1 MTTESWSPSPRGGD
15 ENYGWSGDYEE
26 PEFCLTPDLPYGYIY
41 IPLLYLAAFGAG
53 LVGNSFVVW
62 LLARQQGPRRLV
74 DTFVLHLAVADL
86 MFVVT
91 LPFWA
96 MAAGLS
102 GRWTFGEDLCKIS
115 SFIIAVTRCASTL
128 LLAGMSVDRYLAV
141 VKLLDA
147 RPLRNQ
153 GCMLTTCA
161 VIWTISIL
169 AGVPS
174 LVYRKL
180 LPMPVGPGSLCGDD
194 PTDIF
199 QWLSLLVLF
208 LTFILPLFITLFCY
222 FLISRRLC
230 NPPHLGR
237 GRKNS
242 LRIIFAIVGTFTCS
256 WLPFSTLKTFFHIA
270 HLRALPLNCLS
281 VMALRWGLTLSTC
294 LAFVNSSA
302 NPIIY
307 LLLDRSFRA
316 RAQGSC
322 GRTHPLL
329 TSRVSSA
336 SSLSGGD
343 SSIFQSWA
351 LGRGRNT
358 RVAPRFSLL
367 PNPRGKDEEAG
378 TPRADRGLEAAQTG
392 ASEPEEASG
401 QVPLNRLS
409 GLPQPGQQR
418 KNDAVGPLDRVIA
431 AFCSI
436 RFRRAHRCPSAV
448 EKS

>member
-1 MTTESWSPSPRGGD
+1 MTTESWSPTPGEGD
-15 ENYGWSGDYEE
+15 ENYEWSGDYGELM
-26 PEFCLTPDLPYGYIY
+26 FCPTPDLPYGHIF
-41 IPLLYLAAFGAG
+41 IPLLYLAAFGVG

-62 LLARQQGPRRLV
+62 LLAGQQGPRRLV
-74 DTFVLHLAVADL
+74 DTFVLHLAMADL

-96 MAAGLS
+96 TAAGL
-102 GRWTFGEDLCKIS
+102 GGHWTFGEGLCKVS
-115 SFIIAVTRCASTL
+115 SFIIAVTRCASIL
-128 LLAGMSVDRYLAV
+128 LLTGMSVDRYLAV

-147 RPLRNQ
+147 RPLRNR
-153 GCMLTTCA
+153 GCMLTTCG

-180 LPMPVGPGSLCGDD
+180 LPMPVGPGSLCGDE

-208 LTFILPLFITLFCY
+208 LTFVLPLGIIIFCY
-222 FLISRRLC
+222 SLISQRLW

-256 WLPFSTLKTFFHIA
+256 WLPFSILKTFFHIA
-270 HLRALPLNCLS
+270 HLRTLPLDCPLLL
-281 VMALRWGLTLSTC
+281 VLRWGLTLSTC

-316 RAQGSC
+316 RAHGAC
-322 GRTHPLL
+322 KKNHPPLP
-329 TSRVSSA
+329 SRVSST

-343 SSIFQSWA
+343 SSIFQGWA
-351 LGRGRNT
+351 LGWPRNT
-358 RVAPRFSLL
+358 RLALRLSLL
-367 PNPRGKDEEAG
+367 RNP
-378 TPRADRGLEAAQTG
+378 
-392 ASEPEEASG
+392 
-401 QVPLNRLS
+401 
-409 GLPQPGQQR
+409 
-418 KNDAVGPLDRVIA
+418 
-431 AFCSI
+431 
-436 RFRRAHRCPSAV
+436 
-448 EKS
+448 

>member
-1 MTTESWSPSPRGGD
+1 MTTESWSPSPGERD
-15 ENYGWSGDYEE
+15 ENYEWSGDYGE
-26 PEFCLTPDLPYGYIY
+26 PKFCPIPDLPYGHVF
-41 IPLLYLAAFGAG
+41 IPFLYLAAFGAG

-62 LLARQQGPRRLV
+62 LLSGQQGPRRLV

-86 MFVVT
+86 VFVVT

-96 MAAGLS
+96 TAAGL
-102 GRWTFGEDLCKIS
+102 GGCWTFGEGLCKIS
-115 SFIIAVTRCASTL
+115 SFIISVTRCASTL

-141 VKLLDA
+141 VKVLDA

-153 GCMLTTCA
+153 GCMLTTCG
-161 VIWTISIL
+161 VIWIISIL

-180 LPMPVGPGSLCGDD
+180 LPKPEGPGSLCGDD

-199 QWLSLLVLF
+199 QWLSLLLLF
-208 LTFILPLFITLFCY
+208 LTFILPLVIILFCY
-222 FLISRRLC
+222 SLIFRRLW

-256 WLPFSTLKTFFHIA
+256 WIPFSILKTFLHIA
-270 HLRALPLNCLS
+270 HLRALPLECPL
-281 VMALRWGLTLSTC
+281 VLVLRWGLTLSTC
-294 LAFVNSSA
+294 LAFVNSGA

-316 RAQGSC
+316 RARGSC
-322 GRTHPLL
+322 KMIHPSLA
-329 TSRVSSA
+329 SRVSSA

-343 SSIFQSWA
+343 SSIFQGWA

-358 RVAPRFSLL
+358 RM
-367 PNPRGKDEEAG
+367 
-378 TPRADRGLEAAQTG
+378 TPRL
-392 ASEPEEASG
+392 SL
-401 QVPLNRLS
+401 PLN
-409 GLPQPGQQR
+409 P
-418 KNDAVGPLDRVIA
+418 
-431 AFCSI
+431 
-436 RFRRAHRCPSAV
+436 
-448 EKS
+448 

>member
-1 MTTESWSPSPRGGD
+1 MTTESWSPSPDEGD
-15 ENYGWSGDYEE
+15 ENYEWSGDYGE
-26 PEFCLTPDLPYGYIY
+26 PALCPTPALPFGHVF

-53 LVGNSFVVW
+53 LIGNSFVVW
-62 LLARQQGPRRLV
+62 LLAGQQGPRRLV

-96 MAAGLS
+96 TAVGLH
-102 GRWTFGEDLCKIS
+102 GQWIFGEELCKVS

-147 RPLRNQ
+147 RPLRNR

-161 VIWTISIL
+161 VIWIISIL

-194 PTDIF
+194 PADIF
-199 QWLSLLVLF
+199 QGLSLLVLS
-208 LTFILPLFITLFCY
+208 LTFVLPLGIIFFCY
-222 FLISRRLC
+222 SLISQRLW
-230 NPPHLGR
+230 NPLQLGR

-256 WLPFSTLKTFFHIA
+256 WLPYSILKTFFHIA
-270 HLRALPLNCLS
+270 HLRALPLDCPLLL
-281 VMALRWGLTLSTC
+281 ALRWGLTLSTC

-316 RAQGSC
+316 RARGSC
-322 GRTHPLL
+322 RRTRPPLA
-329 TSRVSSA
+329 SRVSSA

-343 SSIFQSWA
+343 NSIFQGWA

-358 RVAPRFSLL
+358 RLAPRLSLL
-367 PNPRGKDEEAG
+367 QNP
-378 TPRADRGLEAAQTG
+378 
-392 ASEPEEASG
+392 
-401 QVPLNRLS
+401 
-409 GLPQPGQQR
+409 
-418 KNDAVGPLDRVIA
+418 
-431 AFCSI
+431 
-436 RFRRAHRCPSAV
+436 
-448 EKS
+448 